1 MARQALYR
9 KWRSQTLDELIGQ
22 RAVVRTLTNALAD
35 DRVAHAYLFTGPRGT
50 GKTSTAR
57 ILAKAVNCVGDS
69 SQKPCNECSLCVSI
83 TNGSCL
89 DLLEIDA
96 ASNTSVEDVRAL
108 RDKVHFSPN
117 EGRFKV
123 YIIDEVHMLSKSAFN
138 ALLKTLEEPPEHAIF
153 ILATTEPQKIPATVL
168 SRCQRF
174 DFRRVSLPDIV
185 QHLQKIATA
194 EGVQIETGAL
204 DLIARQASGSV
215 RDALS
220 LLDQLISY
228 EGNEITLARS
238 RDVLGLA
245 SHEAI
250 AELIDL
256 IAASNIGGG
265 LNLINE
271 ILDQGV
277 HPRQLA
283 TEILEYLRSVLLLQ
297 AKADDSLLNQPAE
310 VRAEM
315 MRQAGELSS
324 SGLLDIIYAFNQAS
338 WDIKRGLLPQLPLEL
353 ALVRATASV
362 GRSSRPEETQQ
373 PGNVT
378 PAVTAAPAKV
388 RAKPAV
394 PKPPVP
400 QALPEEKVKQPPA
413 APTAQPKE
421 AVASGPV
428 KPPEKT
434 VAAEPTV
441 SVELDSL
448 SQNWDAF
455 RQQLRE
461 SGPKGRQIAALL
473 RYGTPVN
480 VEGGT
485 IAVGFE
491 FSIHRD
497 KVNTP
502 EVRKMLQE
510 NLSAFLRQEVA
521 VECTLSEKKKPSPMP
536 EGPANPYAEAA
547 RDPVVRMVMK
557 EGGQIRSVT
566 SKQR

>member
-22 RAVVRTLTNALAD
+22 RTVVRTLTNALAD
-35 DRVAHAYLFTGPRGT
+35 NRVAHAYLFTGPRGT

-57 ILAKAVNCVGDS
+57 ILAKAVNCVGTG
-69 SQKPCNECSLCVSI
+69 SQKPCNECSLCVGI
-83 TNGSCL
+83 TEGSCL

-108 RDKVHFSPN
+108 RDKIYFSPN

-185 QHLQKIATA
+185 QHLQYIATE
-194 EGVQIETGAL
+194 EGVQIEAGAL
-204 DLIARQASGSV
+204 DLVARQAGGSV

-228 EGNEITLARS
+228 EGKEITLARS

-245 SHEAI
+245 PHEAI
-250 AELIDL
+250 AELLDL
-256 IAASNIGGG
+256 IAATNIGSG

-315 MRQAGELSS
+315 ARQAGEISS
-324 SGLLDIIYAFNQAS
+324 ADLLNIIYAFNQAS

-353 ALVRATASV
+353 ALVKAAAAMR
-362 GRSSRPEETQQ
+362 GGSRPAGEAPAET
-373 PGNVT
+373 
-378 PAVTAAPAKV
+378 TATAKV
-388 RAKPAV
+388 RAMPPA
-394 PKPPVP
+394 PKPPATVEP
-400 QALPEEKVKQPPA
+400 PEEKVTPPA
-413 APTAQPKE
+413 VAPVAQVKE
-421 AVASGPV
+421 AAVPAPV
-428 KPPEKT
+428 EQPEPAVIAK
-434 VAAEPTV
+434 PTV
-441 SVELDSL
+441 SMELDSL
-448 SQNWDAF
+448 SQNWDGF
-455 RQQLRE
+455 RQQLRK
-461 SGPKGRQIAALL
+461 SGPKGRQLAALL
-473 RYGTPVN
+473 RYGSPVS

-485 IAVGFE
+485 IAIGFE

-497 KVNTP
+497 KVNTSA
-502 EVRKMLQE
+502 VRKMLQE
-510 NLSAFLRQEVA
+510 KLSAFLGQEVA
-521 VECTLSEKKKPSPMP
+521 VSCTLSEKKKPAPAP

-547 RDPVVRMVMK
+547 RDPVVRMVMQ

-566 SKQR
+566 NKP

>member
-9 KWRSQTLDELIGQ
+9 KWRPQTLDELVGQ
-22 RAVVRTLTNALAD
+22 HAVARTLTNALAD

-57 ILAKAVNCVGDS
+57 ILAKAVNCVGPDS
-69 SQKPCNECSLCVSI
+69 QRPCNHCSLCESI

-185 QHLQKIATA
+185 QHLQKIAAA
-194 EGVQIETGAL
+194 EGVQIEAGAL

-228 EGNEITLARS
+228 EGQEITLARS

-245 SHEAI
+245 PHEAI

-256 IAASNIGGG
+256 IAAANIGRG
-265 LNLINE
+265 LNLVNE

-283 TEILEYLRSVLLLQ
+283 AEILEYLRSVLLLQ
-297 AKADDSLLNQPAE
+297 AQADDSLLNQPAE

-315 MRQAGELSS
+315 MRQARELSS
-324 SGLLDIIYAFNQAS
+324 PDLLNIIYAFNQAS

-353 ALVRATASV
+353 ALVKATASV
-362 GRSSRPEETQQ
+362 GGSSRPEETQQ
-373 PGNVT
+373 PAEVT
-378 PAVTAAPAKV
+378 PAVAAAPAEA
-388 RAKPAV
+388 RAKPPV

-400 QALPEEKVKQPPA
+400 QAVPEERVEQPPVAPAAPPKEVVVSTPVKQPEKAVVA
-413 APTAQPKE
+413 APTA
-421 AVASGPV
+421 
-428 KPPEKT
+428 
-434 VAAEPTV
+434 

-448 SQNWDAF
+448 SKNWDVF
-455 RQQLRE
+455 RQQLRD
-461 SGPKGRQIAALL
+461 SGPKGRQLAALL
-473 RYGTPVN
+473 RYGSPVSID
-480 VEGGT
+480 GGAIT
-485 IAVGFE
+485 VGFE

-510 NLSAFLRQEVA
+510 KLSAFLGQEIA
-521 VECTLSEKKKPSPMP
+521 VGCTLSEKKKPAQMP
-536 EGPANPYAEAA
+536 AGPANPYAEAA

-566 SKQR
+566 NKT